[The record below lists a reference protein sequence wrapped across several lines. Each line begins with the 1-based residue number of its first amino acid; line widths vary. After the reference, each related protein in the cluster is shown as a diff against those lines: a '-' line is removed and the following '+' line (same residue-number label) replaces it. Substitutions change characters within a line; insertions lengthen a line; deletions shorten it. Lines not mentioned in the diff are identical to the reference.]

1 MELTINEKIK
11 ILQSRLDFWK
21 NSLNEMQSFNK
32 QISESGNLLK
42 INMNNKK
49 MENARN
55 IIDFLEQEMIS
66 LQNSLL

>member
-1 MELTINEKIK
+1 MQLTINEKIK

-55 IIDFLEQEMIS
+55 IIDLLEQEMIS

>member
-11 ILQSRLDFWK
+11 ILQGRLDFWK